1 MDRDSWFQ
9 DIDRYIDDGWARVE
23 EEEREQREA
32 DEAVEDYKRRKY
44 ENKS

>member
-9 DIDRYIDDGWARVE
+9 DIDRHIDDGWHRVE
-23 EEEREQREA
+23 EEERQQREA
-32 DEAVEDYKRRKY
+32 DEAVEDYQRRKY